1 LDSQSLQA
9 SARFESLDRQT
20 RAILATILEQSS
32 NTSKNVTNE
41 LQEMIGTLTVTITQL
56 RSRSQHINQQDHSRT
71 RDVIARMICERK
83 ENQDIF
89 LSVDRIASG
98 IEMLHVSDASEQKLR
113 TSIQTSM
120 IASLKYPSMTHRY
133 EDVVEAHP
141 NTFG

>member
-56 RSRSQHINQQDHSRT
+56 LSRSQHINQQDHSRT

-98 IEMLHVSDASEQKLR
+98 IEMLHVSDASEQ
-113 TSIQTSM
+113 
-120 IASLKYPSMTHRY
+120 
-133 EDVVEAHP
+133 EATNL
-141 NTFG
+141 NTNEHDR